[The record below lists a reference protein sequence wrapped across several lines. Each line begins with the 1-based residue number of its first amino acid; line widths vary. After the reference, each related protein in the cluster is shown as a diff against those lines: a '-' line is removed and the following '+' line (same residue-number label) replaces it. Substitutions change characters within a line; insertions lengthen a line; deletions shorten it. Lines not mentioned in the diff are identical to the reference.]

1 MGYKTISVTITDSQ
15 ADAPVLAAAAALA
28 QREDAHLDVY
38 CVGVD
43 QARYVSIADGSA
55 AMLMELGL
63 EEARKQSAL
72 LGTWAKAALPF
83 DLEKSSVQTGIVSQ
97 LGLESDAARLVRY
110 SDLVVTGKPYGKGHS
125 SLQVA
130 VLEAAL
136 FGTNAPVFIVPDKPA
151 NKSDAMTK
159 PFSRIMVAWNESD
172 EALSAIRRSLPL
184 LQSAKHVDVVLV
196 DPPSHSAERSD
207 PGGSV
212 SLFLARHGVKAEVS
226 ILARSLPQ
234 VSAVLL
240 RFAREN
246 GVDAIVMGAYGH
258 SRFREAILGGATRD
272 MLELAD
278 IPVIMAR

>member
-15 ADAPVLAAAAALA
+15 ADAHVLATAVALA
-28 QREDAHLDVY
+28 QREAAHLDVY

-63 EEARKQSAL
+63 EDARKQADL

-83 DLEKSSVQTGIVSQ
+83 DLEHYAVQTDIVSQ

-110 SDLVVTGKPYGKGHS
+110 SDLVVAGKPYGKGHS
-125 SLQVA
+125 TLQVA

-136 FGTNAPVFIVPDKPA
+136 FGTNAPVLIVPDKPTDMA
-151 NKSDAMTK
+151 K
-159 PFSRIMVAWNESD
+159 PFSRIIVAWNESD
-172 EALSAIRRSLPL
+172 EALSAIRRALPL

-207 PGGSV
+207 PGGAV

-234 VSAVLL
+234 VSNVLL
-240 RFAREN
+240 RFAHEQ

>member
-15 ADAPVLAAAAALA
+15 ADVHVLATAAALA
-28 QREDAHLDVY
+28 GREGAHLDVF

-63 EEARKQSAL
+63 DEARKQADL
-72 LGTWAKAALPF
+72 LGTWAKSVLPF
-83 DLEKSSVQTGIVSQ
+83 DLEHFAVQTDIVSQ
-97 LGLESDAARLVRY
+97 LGLENDAARLVRY
-110 SDLVVTGKPYGKGHS
+110 SDLVVAGKPYGKGHS
-125 SLQVA
+125 VLQVA

-136 FGTNAPVFIVPDKPA
+136 FGSGAPVFIVPDKPVDMA
-151 NKSDAMTK
+151 RPMD
-159 PFSRIMVAWNESD
+159 RIMVGWNESD

-184 LQSAKHVDVVLV
+184 LQTTRHVDVVLV
-196 DPPSHSAERSD
+196 DPPSHSTERSD
-207 PGGSV
+207 PGGAV

-234 VSAVLL
+234 VSHVLL
-240 RFAREN
+240 RFAREH

-272 MLELAD
+272 ILELAD
-278 IPVIMAR
+278 IPVIMSR

>member
-1 MGYKTISVTITDSQ
+1 MGYKTISVTVTDSKS
-15 ADAPVLAAAAALA
+15 DAHVLTAAAMLA
-28 QREDAHLDVY
+28 QREAAHLDIY
-38 CVGVD
+38 CLGID
-43 QARYVSIADGSA
+43 PARYVTIADGSA
-55 AMLMELGL
+55 AMFMELGL
-63 EEARKQSAL
+63 DEARKQAAL
-72 LGTWAKAALPF
+72 LGAWAKTALPF
-83 DLEKSSVQTGIVSQ
+83 GLEQYSVQTDIISQ

-110 SDLVVTGKPYGKGHS
+110 SDLVVAGKPYGKGHS
-125 SLQVA
+125 ALQVA

-136 FGTNAPVFIVPDKPA
+136 FGTGAPVFIVPDGVV
-151 NKSDAMTK
+151 DMGK

-172 EALSAIRRSLPL
+172 EALSAIRRALPL

-207 PGGSV
+207 PGGAV

-234 VSAVLL
+234 VSGILL
-240 RFAREN
+240 RFAREH
-246 GVDAIVMGAYGH
+246 GVDAVVMGAYGH

>member
-15 ADAPVLAAAAALA
+15 ADAHVLATAAALA
-28 QREDAHLDVY
+28 QREAAHLDIY

-55 AMLMELGL
+55 ALLMELGL
-63 EEARKQSAL
+63 EEARKQADV
-72 LGTWAKAALPF
+72 LGTWAKSVLPF
-83 DLEKSSVQTGIVSQ
+83 DLEHYAVQTDIVSQ
-97 LGLESDAARLVRY
+97 LGLESDAAGLVRY
-110 SDLVVTGKPYGKGHS
+110 SDMVVAGKPYGKGHS
-125 SLQVA
+125 TLQVA

-136 FGTNAPVFIVPDKPA
+136 FGTSAAVLIVPDKPV
-151 NKSDAMTK
+151 DLTK
-159 PFSRIMVAWNESD
+159 PMSRIMVAWNESD
-172 EALSAIRRSLPL
+172 EALTAIRRALPL
-184 LQSAKHVDVVLV
+184 LQSARHVDVVLV

-207 PGGSV
+207 PGGAV

-234 VSAVLL
+234 VSNVLL
-240 RFAREN
+240 RFAHEQ

-272 MLELAD
+272 MLESAD